1 MRPLVLLGALAL
13 SVTARAVV
21 QGQDAR
27 EIPLDAGWAL
37 EGDVARI
44 DTIRGERA
52 ILLRT
57 GSAVRR
63 DVSLENG
70 EIEFDVAMTSY
81 RSFVYVKFRMLS
93 DDDCEQIY
101 FRPHKTNLPDAVQ
114 YDPVWN
120 GDSNWQLWHGEGGTV
135 AVPLPHTGWMHVRIA
150 LDGRRAALFLDRA
163 AEPQMV
169 MALARDPVPGF
180 LAFSSFTPPVPGPPA
195 GAPRGTATAA
205 FRNVVVRP
213 GRTTYAFAPVGSK
226 PALPGLVT
234 RWQLSPP
241 FEVPRGLV
249 TELPDALMAGRR
261 SWPSYAIEPTG
272 VLVIGRHIKRPAAQA
287 AVVSRLVVQSAA
299 ATPRRLRLG
308 YSDYVTVFV
317 NGQPI
322 FGGDAHYSFDAPRQD
337 GVIGLSQ
344 ATVWLT
350 LRKGENEVLFVVAD
364 GFGGWGLMA
373 QFDPAAGAP
382 ATRAP

>member
-1 MRPLVLLGALAL
+1 MRASSLLVALTLCVAAPSL
-13 SVTARAVV
+13 AVSQEV
-21 QGQDAR
+21 R

-37 EGDVARI
+37 YGDVARL
-44 DTIRGERA
+44 DTMRGARA

-57 GSAVRR
+57 GAAVRR
-63 DVSLENG
+63 DVAFENG

-81 RSFVYVKFRMLS
+81 RSFVYLNFRAVS
-93 DDDCEQIY
+93 DDEYESIY

-135 AVPLPHTGWMHVRIA
+135 AAALPHEGWMHVRLA
-150 LDGRRAALFLDRA
+150 VDGRHAALFLDRS

-169 MALARDPVPGF
+169 MTLAREPVPGYI
-180 LAFSSFTPPVPGPPA
+180 AFRSFTPAVPGPPA
-195 GAPRGTATAA
+195 GAPPGTATAA

-213 GRTTYAFAPVGSK
+213 GPSTYAFAPV
-226 PALPGLVT
+226 AATAAVPGLVT
-234 RWQLSPP
+234 RWQLSAP

-249 TELPDALMAGRR
+249 TELPRALLASRHLWR
-261 SWPSYAIEPTG
+261 SYAAEPNG
-272 VLVIGRHIKRPAAQA
+272 VLVIGRWVKRPAAQA
-287 AVVSRLVVQSAA
+287 AVVSRLVVQSPV
-299 ATPRRLRLG
+299 ATLRRMRLG

-344 ATVWLT
+344 ATVWLPF
-350 LRKGENEVLFVVAD
+350 RKGENEVLLLVAD

-373 QFDPAAGAP
+373 QLEPT
-382 ATRAP
+382 TRTR